1 MTSKSRKDKYNSKTL
16 DICEL
21 IGSYFVDI
29 FYNHLYSTAKK
40 QAAKNQTTTTQE
52 YKNSIISYTEAINS
66 NHKYYKQTVDSLH
79 AWFKVNTSHLA
90 ITLDQFQLMII
101 KEFVPQQFTNELAQ
115 KDMDIILSE
124 IITKTAI
131 DFGIMV
137 SKPQHIKQ
145 IIDSHKDD
153 VNVKFFQNEI
163 LDILLERRD
172 IIFNKF
178 IEKNKSPK
186 VDAAYFDKL
195 KAELKNQVEINI
207 KLKNENTHIKKMV
220 ETLYKQL
227 LILNNKQKEQ
237 LKSTVSPS
245 HSQVQSQ
252 PNQYSQVQSQP
263 IQYSQQQSRANQ
275 QLSQAILPQSSQ
287 QSRTD
292 VLNQFLQQTKQTPVQ
307 SSKPQIQYSQLPAQL
322 TDSKS
327 SSPMSDLINITTND
341 ISSTVNDNS
350 IDDLIDNNEV
360 ITGSGSNDESGESNG
375 ESESSNESSSNESS
389 SSIDIQKQDE
399 EFAKKFASN

>member
-1 MTSKSRKDKYNSKTL
+1 MSGKSRKDKYNSKTL

-52 YKNSIISYTEAINS
+52 YKNSIISYTEAINT

-101 KEFVPQQFTNELAQ
+101 KEFVPQQFINELAQ

-207 KLKNENTHIKKMV
+207 KLKNENAHIKKMV

-227 LILNNKQKEQ
+227 LILNKQKEQ
-237 LKSTVSPS
+237 IKNTSIGAITFPPQATPVVIGPIS
-245 HSQVQSQ
+245 VQSH
-252 PNQYSQVQSQP
+252 P
-263 IQYSQQQSRANQ
+263 ISV
-275 QLSQAILPQSSQ
+275 
-287 QSRTD
+287 QSRTEQQN
-292 VLNQFLQQTKQTPVQ
+292 VKPQQANQVIQQQNDQSQLKQNLYQ
-307 SSKPQIQYSQLPAQL
+307 SKPQIQYSQLPAQS
-322 TDSKS
+322 TDFKNS
-327 SSPMSDLINITTND
+327 SSPMSDLINIT
-341 ISSTVNDNS
+341 NDNS
-350 IDDLIDNNEV
+350 IDDLIDNNDV
-360 ITGSGSNDESGESNG
+360 INGSGLNESSGESSSDSNGESNG
-375 ESESSNESSSNESS
+375 ESSESGSSSDSS
-389 SSIDIQKQDE
+389 SSVDIQKQEE